1 MLLRQVLLVQV
12 VAKLLV
18 MERKSLSKNLA
29 SVALVMIKTLPM
41 LLAFIYFIGTI
52 LCFFEFDDIAITYIK
67 EAVILAY
74 LYICSY
80 LFQLCWKHRLFLHYI
95 VAKDILNVYDYYIGI
110 PLDNYNLCVV
120 ISVVSMIYFF
130 FILYKF
136 LKK

>member
-29 SVALVMIKTLPM
+29 SIALVMIKTLPM
-41 LLAFIYFIGTI
+41 LLAFIYFVGTI

-80 LFQLCWKHRLFLHYI
+80 LFQLC
-95 VAKDILNVYDYYIGI
+95 
-110 PLDNYNLCVV
+110 
-120 ISVVSMIYFF
+120 
-130 FILYKF
+130 
-136 LKK
+136 

>member
-1 MLLRQVLLVQV
+1 
-12 VAKLLV
+12 
-18 MERKSLSKNLA
+18 MEQKSLSKNLS

-67 EAVILAY
+67 EAVILVY

-80 LFQLCWKHRLFLHYI
+80 LFKLCWRHRLFLHYI
-95 VAKDILNVYDYYIGI
+95 VAKDILNVYDYYVGI

-120 ISVVSMIYFF
+120 ISVVSIIYFF

>member
-1 MLLRQVLLVQV
+1 
-12 VAKLLV
+12 

-29 SVALVMIKTLPM
+29 NIALVMIKTLPM
-41 LLAFIYFIGTI
+41 LLAFIYFVGTI

-67 EAVILAY
+67 EAIILAY

-95 VAKDILNVYDYYIGI
+95 VAKDIINVYDYYIGI
-110 PLDNYNLCVV
+110 SLDNYNLCVV
-120 ISVVSMIYFF
+120 ISIISIIYFF